1 MYEKATERAES
12 DGGQDDFL
20 EKRLARYD
28 RWVRERKIPFSSK
41 VIPVR
46 ESLATQQWVIPTEQ
60 VIEMLR
66 NARSFVVTD
75 CDCRS
80 HYQRCD
86 NPLEVCFLLNDAADQ
101 AVADGTAHYISLREA
116 TVILGEANERG
127 LVHLTIYEPE
137 QTVYAVCSCCSCC
150 CHDLQFLQIYGRTDL
165 VAHSGYVAQTDLEA
179 CTQCG
184 ACVER
189 CVFGARV
196 WQGDRLIYN
205 AGACYGCGLC
215 VTVCPAGAT
224 VLTLRS
230 ASLSTIGTQGDK
242 E

>member
-1 MYEKATERAES
+1 MRGDAYLEERLT
-12 DGGQDDFL
+12 Q
-20 EKRLARYD
+20 YD
-28 RWVRERKIPFSSK
+28 AWLREGRIPFSTK
-41 VIPVR
+41 VIPIR
-46 ESLATQQWVIPTEQ
+46 EALDIRQWVLPTEQ
-60 VIEMLR
+60 VIEFLR
-66 NARSFVVTD
+66 SARSFALTA
-75 CDCRS
+75 CTCRS

-86 NPLEVCFLLNDAADQ
+86 NPLEVCFLLDDAADQ
-101 AVADGTAHYISLREA
+101 AVADYTARPVSLEEA
-116 TVILGEANERG
+116 TVVLRQANERG

-137 QTVYAVCSCCSCC
+137 HKVYAVCSCCSCC
-150 CHDLQFLQIYGRTDL
+150 CHDLQFLQVYGRGDL
-165 VAHSGYVAQTDLEA
+165 IAHSEYVAQADLEA

-196 WQGDRLIYN
+196 WQGDHVSYD

-215 VTVCPAGAT
+215 VTVCAAGAT

>member
-1 MYEKATERAES
+1 VRGDAYLEERLT
-12 DGGQDDFL
+12 Q
-20 EKRLARYD
+20 YD
-28 RWVRERKIPFSSK
+28 AWLREGRIPFSSK
-41 VIPVR
+41 VIPIR
-46 ESLATQQWVIPTEQ
+46 EALDIRQWVLPTEQ
-60 VIEMLR
+60 VIEFLR
-66 NARSFVVTD
+66 SARSFALTA
-75 CDCRS
+75 CTCRS

-86 NPLEVCFLLNDAADQ
+86 NPLEVCFLLDDAADQ
-101 AVADGTAHYISLREA
+101 AVADYTARPVSLEEA
-116 TVILGEANERG
+116 TVVLRQANERG

-137 QTVYAVCSCCSCC
+137 HKVYAVCSCCSCC
-150 CHDLQFLQIYGRTDL
+150 CHDLQFLQVYGRGDL
-165 VAHSGYVAQTDLEA
+165 IAHSEYVAQTDLEA

-196 WQGDRLIYN
+196 WQGDHVSYD

-215 VTVCPAGAT
+215 VTVCAAGAT

>member
-1 MYEKATERAES
+1 MEEKLTEQTRS
-12 DGGQDDFL
+12 DETQDVFL

-28 RWVRERKIPFSSK
+28 RWVREKKIPFSSK

-86 NPLEVCFLLNDAADQ
+86 NPVEVCFLINDAADEL
-101 AVADGTAHYISLREA
+101 AAKGLGRHISLKDASARLRQA
-116 TVILGEANERG
+116 DERG
-127 LVHLTIYEPE
+127 LVHLTIYDPA
-137 QTVYAVCSCCSCC
+137 QYVYAICSCCSCC
-150 CHDLQFLQIYGRTDL
+150 CHDLQFLKRYGRTEL
-165 VAHSGYVAQTDLEA
+165 IAYSEYVARTDTDL
-179 CTQCG
+179 CIHCG
-184 ACVER
+184 DCIDR

-196 WQGDRLIYN
+196 WKNGQMQYD
-205 AGACYGCGLC
+205 AAVCYGCGLC
-215 VTVCPAGAT
+215 VTICPADAT
-224 VLTLRS
+224 TMERR
-230 ASLSTIGTQGDK
+230 
-242 E
+242 

>member
-1 MYEKATERAES
+1 MKGDAYLEERLT
-12 DGGQDDFL
+12 Q
-20 EKRLARYD
+20 YD
-28 RWVRERKIPFSSK
+28 AWLREGRIPFSSK
-41 VIPVR
+41 VIPIGEALDVR
-46 ESLATQQWVIPTEQ
+46 QWVLPTEQ
-60 VIEMLR
+60 VIEFLR
-66 NARSFVVTD
+66 GARSLALTE
-75 CDCRS
+75 CTCRS
-80 HYQRCD
+80 HYQHCD
-86 NPLEVCFLLNDAADQ
+86 NPLEVCFLLDDAADQ
-101 AVADGTAHYISLREA
+101 AVADRTARPVPLEEA
-116 TVILGEANERG
+116 AVVLHQANEHG

-137 QTVYAVCSCCSCC
+137 HTVYAVCSCCACC
-150 CHDLQFLQIYGRTDL
+150 CHDLQFLQLYGRGDL
-165 VAHSGYVAQTDLEA
+165 VAHSEYVAQTDVET

-196 WQGDRLIYN
+196 WQGDRLSYD

-215 VTVCPAGAT
+215 VTVCAAGAT